1 VLHDLSGL
9 QDLTFAA
16 KFRLLTT
23 GPTRRGAFSAFVVGA
38 AAVPVSNYTP
48 DFLPL
53 SIGTG
58 GGRASGRLT
67 LNFQSTSAWFANASA
82 AYTWCS
88 NVKLDRNSYYTDGQ
102 LYLTNEVAMPN
113 VIDYTLTAG
122 VNRGRWRIPLSLV
135 QQRTLGG
142 GDIRRQDM
150 PFVSNRMDFVKLDG
164 GVMYA
169 LPKNVS
175 IRLGAAHVLSG
186 RNVGQSTTFISG
198 LFYAHHF

>member
-1 VLHDLSGL
+1 
-9 QDLTFAA
+9 
-16 KFRLLTT
+16 
-23 GPTRRGAFSAFVVGA
+23 VGD
-38 AAVPVSNYTP
+38 YTP
-48 DFLPL
+48 DFFPL

-67 LNFQSTSAWFANASA
+67 ASYQSASAWFVSASS

-88 NVKLDRNSYYTDGQ
+88 NVKLNRNAYYTDGQ

-113 VIDYTLTAG
+113 VLEHTVTAG
-122 VNRGRWRIPLSLV
+122 VNRGRWRFPLSLV

-150 PFVSNRMDFVKLDG
+150 PFVSNRMDFVKVDG
-164 GVMYA
+164 GVSYA

-175 IRLGAAHVLSG
+175 IRLGAAHVISG
-186 RNVGQSTTFISG
+186 RNVGQSTTFTSG
-198 LFYAHHF
+198 LFYAHQF